1 MDKVSN
7 ISLHFDRKMMIIR
20 KDYPMAVTLLACA
33 IPIQEATSVK
43 IILRLSPYPA

>member
-7 ISLHFDRKMMIIR
+7 ISFHFDRKMMIIR

-33 IPIQEATSVK
+33 IPIQATT
-43 IILRLSPYPA
+43 IIQQ

>member
-7 ISLHFDRKMMIIR
+7 IFFHFGIKMMIVR
-20 KDYPMAVTLLACA
+20 KSTIMSVTLLACA
-33 IPIQEATSVK
+33 ILIQEAMSVK